1 MLHLYVAIWFLPMK
15 AQSVYLLCN
24 KENFYFIQIEIYQ
37 LILKWSNAL
46 IPSSFFHTTIEQFR

>member
-1 MLHLYVAIWFLPMK
+1 MLHLYAAIWFLPMK

-46 IPSSFFHTTIEQFR
+46 IPSSFFHTMIE